1 MSGQYENVKIHC
13 GKYKCIEG
21 WVFLPSIL
29 LYEVFCKIFPKK
41 IAKSLDFTLK
51 KSFAPKV
58 SQFFVGKMTKAFG
71 KKTVIGTI
79 YEVEYC

>member
-1 MSGQYENVKIHC
+1 LNVL
-13 GKYKCIEG
+13 E
-21 WVFLPSIL
+21 F
-29 LYEVFCKIFPKK
+29 EKK
-41 IAKSLDFTLK
+41 NKKQSDSTQVSRSLCVQINISLK
-51 KSFAPKV
+51 KSFVPKV

>member
-1 MSGQYENVKIHC
+1 
-13 GKYKCIEG
+13 
-21 WVFLPSIL
+21 
-29 LYEVFCKIFPKK
+29 LYEIFCKIFPKK